1 MDGHE
6 YITGKLVEARIAD
19 LRAAAARERLISTLR
34 EPRRPLRA
42 VLGSALIRL
51 GSRIVG
57 TGATA
62 QAAEKGPSAS
72 LAPSAA
78 RSTYTEYASRAAV
91 GRRLAS

>member
-19 LRAAAARERLISTLR
+19 LRAAGARARLLNAHR

-42 VLGSALIRL
+42 VLGFTLIRL

-57 TGATA
+57 TGALA
-62 QAAEKGPSAS
+62 QKIHERLS
-72 LAPSAA
+72 LIHI
-78 RSTYTEYASRAAV
+78 
-91 GRRLAS
+91 

>member
-19 LRAAAARERLISTLR
+19 LRAAAARARLINTLR
-34 EPRRPLRA
+34 APRRPLRA
-42 VLGSALIRL
+42 VLGLTLIRL

-57 TGATA
+57 TK

-78 RSTYTEYASRAAV
+78 RSTYGEYASRAAD
-91 GRRLAS
+91 GRRLASGPF